1 MIMINKDLL
10 VRRLHEAYPYA
21 ADEYIE
27 TKAEALLN
35 CNEELHENINEW
47 ISKKPFTDIEY
58 RGKYTLDIVLQIRGA
73 HSDSDIISAI
83 LSLNDYLTDEEK
95 EELIWRKRR

>member
-1 MIMINKDLL
+1 MINKDLL

-21 ADEYIE
+21 ADDYIE

-35 CNEELHENINEW
+35 CNEELYENINEW
-47 ISKKPFTDIEY
+47 ISKKPITDIEY

-83 LSLNDYLTDEEK
+83 LALNDFICDENK
-95 EELIWRKRR
+95 EELLWRQRR